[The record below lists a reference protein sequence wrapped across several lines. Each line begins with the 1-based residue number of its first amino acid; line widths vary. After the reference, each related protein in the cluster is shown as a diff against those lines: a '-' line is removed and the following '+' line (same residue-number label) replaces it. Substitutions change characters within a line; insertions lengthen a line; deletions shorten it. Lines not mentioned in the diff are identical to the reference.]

1 MLFYVYEV
9 WAFGKRYQ
17 IWVSRDFE
25 HQLIKWNDGD
35 HRDDISS
42 SSAMIGLTVCTIE
55 HFCLFYAVVMIK
67 SWVVSNMIC
76 LSVPPNDRILIL
88 RFDFGMTNGTGMIE
102 GKSTSA

>member
-17 IWVSRDFE
+17 IWVSRDLE
-25 HQLIKWNDGD
+25 HQWIKWNDGD